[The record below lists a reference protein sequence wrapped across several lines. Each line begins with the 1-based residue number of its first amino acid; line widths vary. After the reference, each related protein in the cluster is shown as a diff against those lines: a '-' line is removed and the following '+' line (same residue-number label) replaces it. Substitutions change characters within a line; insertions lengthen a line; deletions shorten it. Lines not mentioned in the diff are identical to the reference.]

1 MSDSERPVLMVSG
14 AGEGLAA
21 SIAATFAERGY
32 DVVGLARSDRAA
44 QHLTRLVREA
54 GGTYTHAACDLT
66 QPEQVGAALRP
77 YLGRVSVLVHNAAGF
92 VMKPFA
98 ETTLAEFENAW
109 RAANLS
115 AFVVSQTVLPHMVA
129 RGTGTLI
136 FSGATAALRGGA
148 KFAAFA
154 SAKFAQRG
162 LAQSL
167 AREYGPQGIHVAHV
181 VIDGMIDAATTDR
194 LAGTGSQ
201 RMDPVAIARAYL
213 YLADQHPSAWTH
225 ELDLRPSSERF

>member
-1 MSDSERPVLMVSG
+1 MSDSKRPVLLISG

-21 SIAATFAERGY
+21 SIATTFALGGY

-44 QHLTRLVREA
+44 RQLTRLVREA
-54 GGTYTHAACDLT
+54 GGTYIHAACDLT
-66 QPEQVGAALRP
+66 QAEQVGAALHAHVERI
-77 YLGRVSVLVHNAAGF
+77 SVLAHNAAAF

-98 ETTLAEFENAW
+98 ETTPAEFENAW
-109 RAANLS
+109 RAATLG
-115 AFVVSQTVLPHMVA
+115 AFVVSQIVLPHMVA

-162 LAQSL
+162 LAQAL
-167 AREYGPQGIHVAHV
+167 AREYGPQGVHVAHV

-194 LAGTGSQ
+194 LAGPGSQ
-201 RMDPVAIARAYL
+201 RMDPEAIARAYL
-213 YLADQHPSAWTH
+213 YLAQQHPSAWTH
-225 ELDLRPSSERF
+225 ELDLRPASERF